1 MSSILPL
8 KITFHLDGSGV
19 YLDPS
24 EPIMLDGL
32 LAWALAPFH
41 CKGDPPA
48 RDEPPDDI
56 PLPLGRWEI
65 GGVWGWHASTLFPD
79 GENYETLQY
88 WRKRF
93 RQSRAE
99 LVSKIERS
107 AAAHQ
112 KVARAIAEDEG
123 DETNVTVNIASGSYR
138 DYNMPMPLVLTSK
151 MTAWALGD
159 RKRVEQI
166 LRKHI
171 RNLGKKRAYGK
182 GRISSVVVE
191 HCEQDFSLTD
201 DGLAMR
207 WLPQEGGLR
216 IVRPR
221 PPYWNI
227 VGAVACCEI
236 GDVIR

>member
-1 MSSILPL
+1 MSLKPL
-8 KITFHLDGSGV
+8 KITFHLDGAGI

-32 LAWALAPFH
+32 LSWALAPFH

-65 GGVWGWHASTLFPD
+65 GGVWGWHASALFPD
-79 GENYETLQY
+79 DDSHETLQY

-93 RQSRAE
+93 RQPRAE
-99 LVSKIERS
+99 LIR
-107 AAAHQ
+107 
-112 KVARAIAEDEG
+112 G
-123 DETNVTVNIASGSYR
+123 TVNVASGSYR
-138 DYNMPMPLVLTSK
+138 DYNMPMPLVLTPK
-151 MTAWALGD
+151 MTAWAFGD
-159 RKRVEQI
+159 PNRVEQI
-166 LRKHI
+166 LRKHV

-182 GRISSVVVE
+182 GRINEIMVE
-191 HCEQDFSLTD
+191 WCGEDYSLKK
-201 DGLAMR
+201 DGYAMR
-207 WLPQEGGLR
+207 WMPRADGMR

-227 VGAVACCEI
+227 MGAVPCCEI
-236 GDVIR
+236 GDRVK